1 MKKKKKKSVRQKSTS
16 ERVSER
22 GKKLPANERR
32 GEKRRDRERERDRN
46 TAARGGGIAPLFIY
60 FRTKPGRK

>member
-1 MKKKKKKSVRQKSTS
+1 MKKKRKKSVRQKSTS

-32 GEKRRDRERERDRN
+32 GEKRRDRERERQKYRCSRWRN
-46 TAARGGGIAPLFIY
+46 RPFIY
-60 FRTKPGRK
+60 LFSHKAGT